1 MDLSI
6 LKLKVHQKC
15 SNLAL
20 KKIEVIKSELKSLQ
34 EASNAEIKS
43 SVGDKYETGR
53 SMIMLEK
60 EKLIVQL
67 RDAYKLKKA
76 LDLID
81 LGKSVNKVSLGTLV
95 KESNNFYYFSANF
108 GVIKIADVK
117 VFALSTLSPLG
128 QVMLNKT
135 PGNAYTFRG
144 TQFLIEEVL

>member
-15 SNLAL
+15 SNLAQ
-20 KKIEVIKSELKSLQ
+20 KKIEILKSELDSLH

-53 SMIMLEK
+53 SMIILEK

-95 KESNNFYYFSANF
+95 KESNNFY
-108 GVIKIADVK
+108 
-117 VFALSTLSPLG
+117 
-128 QVMLNKT
+128 
-135 PGNAYTFRG
+135 
-144 TQFLIEEVL
+144 

>member
-1 MDLSI
+1 MDLSK

-20 KKIEVIKSELKSLQ
+20 KKIEVIKSELESLQ

-60 EKLIVQL
+60 EKLVAQL
-67 RDAYKLKKA
+67 QDAYKMKKA

-81 LGKSVNKVSLGTLV
+81 LGKSFKKVSLGTLV

-108 GVIKIADVK
+108 GVIQIANIK
-117 VFALSTLSPLG
+117 VFAISTLSPLG

-135 PGNAYTFRG
+135 PGNSYTFGG
-144 TQFLIEEVL
+144 TQFIIEEVL

>member
-1 MDLSI
+1 MDLAT

-15 SNLAL
+15 SYLAL
-20 KKIEVIKSELKSLQ
+20 TKIENLKSELESLQ
-34 EASNAEIKS
+34 EASNADIKS

-60 EKLIVQL
+60 EKLVAQL
-67 RDAYKLKKA
+67 RDAYKMKKA

-81 LGKSVNKVSLGTLV
+81 LGKSVNKVSLGALV

-108 GVIKIADVK
+108 GALEIADVK

-135 PGNAYTFRG
+135 PGNSYKFRG
-144 TQFLIEEVL
+144 TQSIIKEVL

>member
-1 MDLSI
+1 MDLAT

-15 SNLAL
+15 SYLAL
-20 KKIEVIKSELKSLQ
+20 TKIENLKSELESLQ
-34 EASNAEIKS
+34 EASNADIKS

-60 EKLIVQL
+60 EKLVAQL
-67 RDAYKLKKA
+67 QDAYKMKKA

-81 LGKSVNKVSLGTLV
+81 LGKSVNKVSLGALV
-95 KESNNFYYFSANF
+95 KESDNFYYFSANF
-108 GVIKIADVK
+108 GALEIADVK

-135 PGNAYTFRG
+135 PGDSYKFRG
-144 TQFLIEEVL
+144 TQSIIEEVL